1 MLSIKKILTLILN
14 YLLPTEM
21 SLTPNNALV
30 NTDHHMCRLIKK
42 GKTIRAYISVG
53 YNDTSTG
60 ITTDTTFFTIP
71 ENYRPKTDITCPVS
85 AWLTNGTPRLAY
97 LTVYS
102 ETGIITQRSSS
113 SISQIYGAIEWTI

>member
-14 YLLPTEM
+14 YLLPIEM
-21 SLTPNNALV
+21 SLTPDNALA

-42 GKTIRAYISVG
+42 GKTVRAYISVG

-60 ITTDTTFFTIP
+60 IAIDTTFFTIP
-71 ENYRPKTDITCPVS
+71 ENYRPKTNIACPVF

-102 ETGIITQRSSS
+102 ETGIITQGSSS